1 MNNGLINEDN
11 FVFFIK
17 QYVKRGYSS
26 FIFKGDNGLTYR
38 YDNIVTAL
46 KFDCRSNRK
55 ISGFYKADVV
65 LVDRYKNIYPVSL
78 KMNDCMI
85 TWESA
90 DGSLKHI
97 LHEFVDCY
105 GCPILPNSTKVIIPN
120 DDVDLTGYVFG
131 DDIINDDGLILIQK
145 FNDLNFI
152 PFNKSIMVVKCSRVF
167 KYQNDVFEDEIYTP
181 CITVRKDNNR
191 NLTDIKAKG
200 YRIEVSPI
208 GQSSNMID
216 IVDKIIFK

>member
-1 MNNGLINEDN
+1 MNNGLVNEDN

-26 FIFKGDNGLTYR
+26 FVFKGDNGLSYR

-46 KFDCRSNRK
+46 KFESRSTRK
-55 ISGFYKADVV
+55 TSGFYKADVV
-65 LVDRYKNIYPVSL
+65 LVDRYKNIYPISI
-78 KMNDCMI
+78 KMNDCTI

-97 LHEFVDCY
+97 LHDFVDCY
-105 GCPILPNSTKVIIPN
+105 GSPILPNSTKVIIPN
-120 DDVDLTGYVFG
+120 DNIDLTGYVFG

-145 FNDLNFI
+145 FKDINFI
-152 PFNKSIMVVKCSRVF
+152 KFNKNTMVVNCSRIF
-167 KYQNDVFEDEIYTP
+167 KYQNDVFEDEVYTP

-191 NLTDIKAKG
+191 NLTDAKAKG

-208 GQSSNMID
+208 GQSSNIMD
-216 IVDKIIFK
+216 IIDKITFK